1 MRGTIWGLGAA
12 LVLSVQPADGTDV
25 LLHGKVVM
33 EDGSPPERAV
43 SIERQCH
50 GAATTSLI
58 ATTNKK
64 GEFTWFVAVNSFGIE
79 SLGSGYGFMGE
90 VCFLKANLSGYES
103 TMIDLTDRKWSSDP
117 TLPTLILMRRGSNS
131 NLTVFTDTG
140 APGAAS
146 KTWSQAAKA
155 AQARNW
161 PEAERLL
168 RATVQSAP
176 QFSQGWNALGL
187 ICQNQRKMTEARE
200 AYQRAIETNPKLLPP
215 YLLLA
220 RANLVAKDWE
230 GAVRVADALIK
241 ADTKRLYPEI
251 YLHKASGQY
260 RLKDFNGAE
269 ASVAEL
275 MRLDRKHQFA
285 RAEYL
290 LGLILEAK
298 QNHDTAGE
306 HMRRYLELEP
316 KAADAEPI
324 RLWIENLGKPQAAE
338 LAMETSLDMGL
349 ALGADGEAWVPGGMK
364 ALAALAHSAGT
375 LSYRNFFLDYCRA
388 LAGEI
393 SLSESK
399 SYVSYPEFLQAYMSS
414 VSELSRLGERRGD
427 STVVTLS
434 LTTDAQRKNAER
446 ILPLLGWRMVAQ
458 KDEPASIELG
468 DREVDGFR
476 QPIPALLGIDE
487 IDMQEALD
495 AGRSYQFEV
504 PSENARLIGG
514 DAWSEMLKK
523 LPAFPGGLAE
533 AFARDPRLARTYA
546 GLGAMGA
553 DTAAAVVSSVG
564 LPALV
569 TRYSDVLAFY
579 SPAFALSKGE
589 VLTPGGPGAEAIW
602 RRIAGASPK
611 DPAAFFRALLE
622 KDHGKLAA
630 FYFAL
635 WRSDAAHQRFFT
647 RTAPLADRFYAWYRL
662 SEELQDGPGRHIE
675 TWRPGFFQ
683 KLPLDVTGNNVR
695 FPGGRRAWTTSSAPD
710 GDVLLDLDS
719 LEALVPLAQLEDRR
733 KAPLDEGSA
742 KLLAQHYTEWSSLFP
757 YFEKL
762 PGLGR
767 AEFDALAAFSDA
779 VDGYPPV
786 KKNLVLGEWHSLVE
800 IIARGTTAGSLDT
813 RRSARAFRSIC
824 DGLRAPDHSAK
835 ALEAL
840 REIASGGGDV
850 DEAVPGSLLRLSGE
864 RRAAFDRIKDLQRVP
879 RISALSGSSDA
890 AKTVAALSG
899 LVYAASL
906 DPEGLLVNEDPHLL
920 SKHKFF
926 AAAPNDKLPAL
937 FSASTLKSS
946 SSSPGSYFSGGF
958 TNFAEVASSLAH
970 GGKIQER
977 TAPAPINAEGVA
989 GPSAPTEAVT
999 VPTDVVFQ
1007 ASGRLVEVYATITDH
1022 RGRYADDLSREQF
1035 EILDQGSARQIVAF
1049 ESRSSKVS
1057 CVLLLDTT
1065 GSMQMAL
1072 PSLKNAALKLI
1083 GELGPCDSVAV
1094 YGFND
1099 AVSELQA
1106 FTTDKNAAKRAVLRT
1121 RATGNT
1127 ALYDALTRVNRDLAG
1142 RTGKKVIV
1150 VFTDGD
1156 DNWSTLTADTAIQRA
1171 KAAGVPIYTIAQGT
1185 AVTHPAFIK
1194 QLAGISKATGGVSF
1208 VIREPKEIRGVFE
1221 HVSEDLMH
1229 GYLLEFQPPPAHDR
1243 AWRGI
1248 TVVVSGSKNLK
1259 VRAREGYYP
1268 D

>member
-1 MRGTIWGLGAA
+1 MRGTLWGIVAA
-12 LVLSVQPADGTDV
+12 LALSVQPADGTDL

-58 ATTNKK
+58 STTNKK
-64 GEFTWFVAVNSFGIE
+64 GEFMWHVAVHSFGIE

-103 TMIDLTDRKWSSDP
+103 TTIDLTDRRWSSDP
-117 TLPTLILMRRGSNS
+117 TLPPLVLVRRGSNS
-131 NLTVFTDTG
+131 NLTVFIDTS
-140 APGAAS
+140 APAAAS

-161 PEAERLL
+161 PEAERLI

-187 ICQNQRKMTEARE
+187 ICQNQRKMAEARQ

-220 RANLVAKDWE
+220 RANLAAKDWE
-230 GAVRVADALIK
+230 GTVRVADALIK

-260 RLKDFNGAE
+260 RLKDFSGAE
-269 ASVAEL
+269 ASLGEL

-285 RAEYL
+285 RTEYL

-298 QNHDTAGE
+298 QNHDAAGE

-316 KAADAEPI
+316 KAADAEPV
-324 RLWIENLGKPQAAE
+324 RFWIENLGKPQAAE
-338 LAMETSLDMGL
+338 LAMDASLDTVGL
-349 ALGADGEAWVPGGMK
+349 TLGADGEAWVPGGMK
-364 ALAALAHSAGT
+364 ALAALAHSAGVP
-375 LSYRNFFLDYCRA
+375 SYRNFFLDYCRA

-399 SYVSYPEFLQAYMSS
+399 SYVNYAEFLRAYMAS

-434 LTTDAQRKNAER
+434 LATDAQRKNAER
-446 ILPLLGWRMVAQ
+446 ILPLLGWRMVQ
-458 KDEPASIELG
+458 SDGPASIELG
-468 DREVDGFR
+468 DRDVDGFR

-487 IDMQEALD
+487 VDMQETLE
-495 AGRSYQFEV
+495 AGRSYQFEI

-533 AFARDPRLARTYA
+533 AFARDSRLARTYA

-553 DTAAAVVSSVG
+553 DTAEAVVSSVG
-564 LPALV
+564 LPVLV

-579 SPAFALSKGE
+579 SQAFALSKGE
-589 VLTPGGPGAEAIW
+589 VLTPGGAGAEAIW
-602 RRIAGASPK
+602 KRIAGASPK
-611 DPAAFFRALLE
+611 NPAAFFLALLE

-635 WRSDAAHQRFFT
+635 WRSDTAHRRFFT
-647 RTAPLADRFYAWYRL
+647 RTPHLAERFYAWYRD
-662 SEELQDGPGRHIE
+662 SDELQDGPGRHIE
-675 TWRPGFFQ
+675 TWRPGFFR
-683 KLPLDVTGNNVR
+683 KLPLDSTGNNVR
-695 FPGGRRAWTTSSAPD
+695 FPGGRRAWTSSAAPD
-710 GDVLLDLDS
+710 GDVLPDLDS
-719 LEALVPLAQLEDRR
+719 LEALVPLSQLEDRR

-742 KLLAQHYTEWSSLFP
+742 RLLAQHYAEWRSLFP

-762 PGLGR
+762 PGLGH
-767 AEFDALAAFSDA
+767 AEFEALSAFADA
-779 VDGYPPV
+779 VNSYAPA
-786 KKNLVLGEWHSLVE
+786 KKNVVLGEWHSLVE
-800 IIARGTTAGSLDT
+800 LIARGTTAGSLDA

-835 ALEAL
+835 AVEVL
-840 REIASGGGDV
+840 REIVGGDV

-864 RRAAFDRIKDLQRVP
+864 RRAAFDRIKELQRVP

-926 AAAPNDKLPAL
+926 AATPNDKLPAL

-958 TNFAEVASSLAH
+958 TNFAELASSLAH
-970 GGKIQER
+970 GGKIEVR
-977 TAPAPINAEGVA
+977 TAPAPIPSEGVA
-989 GPSAPTEAVT
+989 GPSAPTEAVA
-999 VPTDVVFQ
+999 VPTDFVFQ
-1007 ASGRLVEVYATITDH
+1007 ASGRLVEVYATITDQ
-1022 RGRYADDLSREQF
+1022 RGRYADDLPREQF
-1035 EILDQGSARQIVAF
+1035 EILDQGSARRIVAF

-1065 GSMQMAL
+1065 GSMQVAL

-1094 YGFND
+1094 YGFSD
-1099 AVSELQA
+1099 SVAELQP

-1127 ALYDALTRVNRDLAG
+1127 ALYDALTRVNRDLSG
-1142 RTGKKVIV
+1142 RSGKKVIV

-1156 DNWSTLTADTAIQRA
+1156 DNASTVTADTAIQRA
-1171 KAAGVPIYTIAQGT
+1171 KVAGVPVYTIAQGE
-1185 AVTHPAFIK
+1185 AVTHPAFLK

-1243 AWRGI
+1243 AWRSIGVI
-1248 TVVVSGSKNLK
+1248 VKGSKNLK
-1259 VRAREGYYP
+1259 VRAREGSYT